1 MVIKSRARFGVSREL
16 AGLDPG
22 RGEIRGSAPK
32 SAKSVLDFGSQP
44 GSGRVMSG
52 SRSSRG
58 RVEVESGSL
67 EGLCSDFVNEHTSVR
82 LHCSICSKK
91 SSIALL

>member
-1 MVIKSRARFGVSREL
+1 MITESRARFGASKELEGSVSV
-16 AGLDPG
+16 
-22 RGEIRGSAPK
+22 RGEIWGCTPK
-32 SAKSVLDFGSQP
+32 SVKSVLDFGSRL

-67 EGLCSDFVNEHTSVR
+67 EGLCSDFVNEHTPVR
-82 LHCSICSKK
+82 FLRGW
-91 SSIALL
+91 

>member
-1 MVIKSRARFGVSREL
+1 M
-16 AGLDPG
+16 
-22 RGEIRGSAPK
+22 GETT
-32 SAKSVLDFGSQP
+32 LDFGSRP

-67 EGLCSDFVNEHTSVR
+67 EGLCSDFVNEHTPVR
-82 LHCSICSKK
+82 FLRGW
-91 SSIALL
+91 

>member
-1 MVIKSRARFGVSREL
+1 MITESRARFGVSREL
-16 AGLDPG
+16 EGSVSV
-22 RGEIRGSAPK
+22 RGEIWGWTSK
-32 SAKSVLDFGSQP
+32 SAKSVLDFGSRP

-67 EGLCSDFVNEHTSVR
+67 EGLCSDFVNEHTPVR

>member
-1 MVIKSRARFGVSREL
+1 M
-16 AGLDPG
+16 
-22 RGEIRGSAPK
+22 
-32 SAKSVLDFGSQP
+32 KSVLDFGSRL

-67 EGLCSDFVNEHTSVR
+67 EGLCSDFVNEHTPVR
-82 LHCSICSKK
+82 FLRGVKQPTTLVTRRVVRDSAENTAHVVQFH
-91 SSIALL
+91 LYR